1 MEPIY
6 KNEEGFRRKT
16 FFKRFKKIIK
26 EIVKA
31 VAILVFYVYCLV
43 FFVLGFLNVYDS
55 IFLDNVPF
63 VSNLGMSPEKK
74 YINMPEYFDIISP
87 DEWTSE
93 ERFEFFLPS
102 MLILDKVCP
111 DVSYWVRE
119 KYESG
124 NIIYDGESN
133 ETLARYDFFTK
144 KLIVTEGFFSLKGDK
159 QAAVLSHEFRHSRQS
174 TTKIIRRI
182 ILIIFTG
189 NKNEDFI
196 ENDAFLFEN
205 EIYFAIHS

>member
-1 MEPIY
+1 M
-6 KNEEGFRRKT
+6 
-16 FFKRFKKIIK
+16 
-26 EIVKA
+26 
-31 VAILVFYVYCLV
+31 

-74 YINMPEYFDIISP
+74 YINMPEYFDMISP

-119 KYESG
+119 KYQSG

-144 KLIVTEGFFSLKGDK
+144 KLTVTEGFFSLKGDK